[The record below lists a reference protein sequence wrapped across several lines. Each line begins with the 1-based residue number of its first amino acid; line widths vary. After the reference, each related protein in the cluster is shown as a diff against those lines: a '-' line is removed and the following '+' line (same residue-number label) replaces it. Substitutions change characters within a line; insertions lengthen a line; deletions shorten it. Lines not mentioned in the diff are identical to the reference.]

1 MVLDGRHSSDDLGI
15 EHWRWSR
22 DAESLAAGTIVGNTT
37 SPLLIIT
44 DLVPGSYSFNL
55 EVSDAQGLSSNK
67 SVKISVSQDQDMI
80 NIIELVLNMNLSH
93 FTQVQ
98 VSRLSHKSKIS
109 LIQCININVNINVFS
124 KPQEFINLEK

>member
-1 MVLDGRHSSDDLGI
+1 MDGRHSSDDLGI

-55 EVSDAQGLSSNK
+55 EVSDAQGLSSNN

-109 LIQCININVNINVFS
+109 LIFS